1 VRKDS
6 ADARKSIQ
14 SDKAL
19 IMSYVP
25 TESIALHIVRHLVR
39 GLGKTQGQ
47 GVSIQTLRHWWT
59 MSLGQQSENF
69 ELGISSLA
77 LSMPVTA
84 TGSSADQTT
93 SSSSR
98 ARVLQ
103 RWAHSAKWHEKDD
116 NAQRSGSASLSEAG
130 RHVGPVVK
138 GWLPGVHGRY
148 QPALGRL

>member
-25 TESIALHIVRHLVR
+25 TESIALHIIRPLVR

-47 GVSIQTLRHWWT
+47 GVSIQNLRHWWT

-69 ELGISSLA
+69 ELGLEYAGNCHWIERGPDNIIL
-77 LSMPVTA
+77 L
-84 TGSSADQTT
+84 T
-93 SSSSR
+93 S
-98 ARVLQ
+98 Q
-103 RWAHSAKWHEKDD
+103 GSAK
-116 NAQRSGSASLSEAG
+116 
-130 RHVGPVVK
+130 VGTF
-138 GWLPGVHGRY
+138 R
-148 QPALGRL
+148 